1 MDAPDLDAWLPD
13 PSVRISHSARSH
25 ADVQQTWSA
34 ARELGLRQTRLL
46 GRLVRWRIPG
56 VPADASFEELFR
68 SPPFAV
74 LDEGETWLQS
84 GLVGR
89 IWTLRRDY
97 PRLTDPEQFRQWDRG
112 GTARVLFAH
121 WVEPGAE
128 GGCLLRS
135 EARVQAFG
143 AQGRIGLASVRP
155 LIRAFQQL
163 IATDALSAA
172 VRRAEGDQ
180 RPATT

>member
-1 MDAPDLDAWLPD
+1 VLPPDLDAWLPT
-13 PSVRISHSARSH
+13 PAVRIRHHARSA
-25 ADVQQTWSA
+25 ADPERTWSA
-34 ARELGLRQTRLL
+34 ARGLALRQTRLL

-68 SPPFAV
+68 SHPFAV
-74 LDEGETWLQS
+74 LEEGERRLVS

-97 PRLTDPEQFRQWDRG
+97 PRLTEPAEFREWDRS

-121 WVEPGAE
+121 WVEPHPE
-128 GGCLLRS
+128 NGCLLRS
-135 EARVQAFG
+135 EVRVQAFG

-155 LIRAFQQL
+155 LIRGFQHL

-172 VRRAEGDQ
+172 VRAAEDRRQ
-180 RPATT
+180 A